1 MEWENEWNCLCYS
14 TLTSRKNTGQEKR
27 FRLCM
32 VLTPFP
38 WCNPHPSLLL
48 SLFLLHLNCSKV
60 NDTHFLMKSND
71 VYLIHSSCSV
81 CCLWHHCPTTLL
93 IFLFLIS
100 DSTTWFYF
108 PFYFF
113 CPSSSLICWMQV
125 IPLNLDIHQISAC
138 FICIFIIMWHNSVQ
152 KKLPEVKRFTG
163 TKAQQTK

>member
-48 SLFLLHLNCSKV
+48 SLFLLHLNGSKV

-71 VYLIHSSCSV
+71 AYLVHSSCSV

-100 DSTTWFYF
+100 DSTTWFLLSF
-108 PFYFF
+108 LLLLPFLISHLLDASHPIKSGH
-113 CPSSSLICWMQV
+113 PSNLSLFY
-125 IPLNLDIHQISAC
+125 LHIHHHVTQFSPKETSRSQKIYRNQRSA
-138 FICIFIIMWHNSVQ
+138 N
-152 KKLPEVKRFTG
+152 K
-163 TKAQQTK
+163 